1 MVAQPFVYWIM
12 LITKNYYK
20 RIAIDLLKQQ
30 ALYADSKSMQQINFT
45 DNLEQ
50 DGNTAMFFIIQ
61 EPKETILD
69 FSQGIVNVLQICSE
83 LIEYQYRMTQYNTL
97 NEKLSNS
104 QLKKLIRG
112 IKTGTQ
118 VTLNPSSNV
127 VGDSTDAINYP
138 HNVFFK

>member
-1 MVAQPFVYWIM
+1 M

-61 EPKETILD
+61 EAKET
-69 FSQGIVNVLQICSE
+69 F
-83 LIEYQYRMTQYNTL
+83 
-97 NEKLSNS
+97 
-104 QLKKLIRG
+104 
-112 IKTGTQ
+112 
-118 VTLNPSSNV
+118 
-127 VGDSTDAINYP
+127 
-138 HNVFFK
+138 